1 MQRDTRLARLLHVL
15 IHMHLRGGA
24 TTSQTIA
31 LMLHTNPVVVRRTMG
46 ALRDAGF
53 VTSTGGPGGGWTL
66 ACDLARLTVRD
77 VCEAIAH
84 ATLFAVGP
92 AQDNDACP
100 VEAAVNRRIDAA
112 LASAEAALMA
122 AFGDMPL
129 LEIAQEVT
137 APAARGRRR

>member
-15 IHMHLRGGA
+15 IHMHLRGVA

-100 VEAAVNRRIDAA
+100 VEAAVNRRINAA